1 MEIHLKIIGVLLIA
15 LALFHAWFPK
25 YFNWKEELKT
35 VSLINGQMMVVH
47 TFFVALVLL
56 LMGLLCLTCATELVQ
71 TKLGKIITLGF
82 GIFWSM
88 RLIIQFF
95 GYSAKLWKGK
105 TFETIMHVSFSLLW
119 IYLSVVFFWVA
130 LD

>member
-95 GYSAKLWKGK
+95 GYSSQLWKGK

-119 IYLSVVFFWVA
+119 IYLSMVFFWVA
-130 LD
+130 LY